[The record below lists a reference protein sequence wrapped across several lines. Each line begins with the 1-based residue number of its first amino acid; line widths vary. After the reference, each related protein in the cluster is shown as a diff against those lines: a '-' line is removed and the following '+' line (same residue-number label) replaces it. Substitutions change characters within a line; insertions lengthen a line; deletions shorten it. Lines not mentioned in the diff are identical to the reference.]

1 MNAAEKAH
9 VLQMYKFYSKSK
21 ARITLRANKGFRI
34 MKTVIILTLFTI
46 LQARASTMA
55 QNITLI
61 EKNAPLKKVFLD
73 IGKQTGLDFL
83 ASSKVLNLSI
93 PVTIDVKNEPLTV
106 VLDKVFA
113 DQPLNYTLQEKI
125 VIVTEKQ
132 RELKQADQIQRKI
145 IDVSGYIKDGKG
157 MPLTGATIKLKGQNI
172 ATNSNSEGFFEL
184 KSISEEDVLIISF
197 IGYQTREISIT
208 HTQQPLNIIL
218 EVNSS
223 PLNEIQIIAY
233 GQTTKRLL
241 TGSVSSVKA
250 VDIEKQPISNP
261 LGALEGRVPGLL
273 ITQNSGVSGSSY
285 KVQLNGQGSLLQG
298 SDPFFVIDGVP
309 FAPGNAS
316 ISQVPSAAGFSS
328 TTANGISPFSLINP
342 NDIES
347 IEVLKD
353 ADATAIYGSRGA
365 NGVVLITTKRGKA
378 GKTSISGNIYSGVSH
393 VTRMMN
399 YLNTQ
404 QYVEMRKEALKNDGV
419 TPDAT
424 NAPDLILWD
433 TTRYTDF
440 KKLLIGNTAHITDAQ
455 LSVSG
460 GDQTTQFFIG
470 GGYHR
475 ETTVYPTDN
484 ADQKGSFHFN
494 INHNSANKKFTI
506 NLSASYLADRNDLP
520 GTDLSSYVNTSPNLK
535 LYDNNG
541 KPAWSDGGLP
551 YINSG
556 ILNAN
561 PLAFKYQTYEG
572 NFQNLN
578 SSLQSTY
585 RFSTDLSFKV
595 SLGYNVVNSAEVATF
610 PSVSLDPNLGQQPFS
625 YFGNSIQKSWIIEP
639 QVNYNKRFKRNKIEL
654 LLGGTWQDET
664 SNGINVSASNYSSDL
679 LLKSISAA
687 GLSQTVNNDAKYNY
701 QGIYGRINYV
711 YDDKYILNLSGRRDG
726 SSRFG
731 PDKRFSNFGAIG
743 AAWLFSEQQLIAEK
757 LTFLSFGKLRASY
770 GITGNDQIGDYR
782 YLDTW
787 SPGTTTYQGVS
798 VLNPTSLYNPNFSW
812 EKNEKLTFGLD
823 LGFWKDRLLFTV
835 EYYRNHS
842 NNQLVNYTLPSQTG
856 FTSVLEN
863 LNAEIQNTGWQF
875 QATSTNFHTTNFSWT
890 TSLNLTLPQNKLIS
904 FPGLANSTYANIYTI
919 GQSLSTTP
927 LFHYLGVDPSSGV
940 YQFLDVDNNGVYNSS
955 DKISRKSTDPK
966 FYGGIQNNLRFKNWD
981 LSFFWEFR
989 KQDGRNYLNNL
1000 VSPGTA
1006 FFNQPNIVLSRWQKT
1021 GDVSNVEKFT
1031 ETSGTAYNAFNN
1043 YLKSSDGIISDAS
1056 YLRLKNVAISYQIK
1070 ADWVKKAHFS
1080 SLRLYLQGQNLLTLT
1095 KYLGADPENQS
1106 ALLPPLQTFTAGLQF
1121 TL

>member
-1 MNAAEKAH
+1 
-9 VLQMYKFYSKSK
+9 MYKFYPKSK
-21 ARITLRANKGFRI
+21 ARVPLRVYQSCRI
-34 MKTVIILTLFTI
+34 IKTIVIITIFTM

-55 QNITLI
+55 QTVTLK
-61 EKNAPLKKVFLD
+61 EKNAPLRKVFID

-83 ASSKVLNLSI
+83 ATSKILAISK
-93 PVTIDVKNEPLTV
+93 PVTLDVKNEPVTK
-106 VLDKVFA
+106 VLDEIFA
-113 DQPLNYTLQEKI
+113 DQPLVYTMQEKI
-125 VIVTEKQ
+125 IIVTEKQ
-132 RELKQADQIQRKI
+132 REAKLDNSLSKQVF
-145 IDVSGYIKDGKG
+145 DVSGFIKDGKG
-157 MPLTGATIKLKGQNI
+157 LPIIGATVRIKGKNI
-172 ATNSNSEGFFEL
+172 VTNSNSEGFFEI
-184 KSISEEDVLIISF
+184 KSLAEEDVLIISF
-197 IGYQTREISIT
+197 IGFQTREIPIPRSK
-208 HTQQPLNIIL
+208 QEPLIIVL
-218 EVNSS
+218 EVTSS
-223 PLNEIQIIAY
+223 PLNEVQIIAY

-241 TGSVSSVKA
+241 TGSVSSVKSA
-250 VDIEKQPISNP
+250 DIEKQPVSNP

-285 KVQLNGQGSLLQG
+285 KVQLNGQSSLLQG
-298 SDPFFVIDGVP
+298 ADPFFVIDGVP
-309 FAPGNAS
+309 FAPGNSS

-347 IEVLKD
+347 IEILKD

-365 NGVVLITTKRGKA
+365 NGVILITTKKGKA
-378 GKTSISGNIYSGVSH
+378 GRTTVSGNIYSGVSH

-404 QYVEMRKEALKNDGV
+404 QYVEMRKEALKNDGL

-424 NAPDLILWD
+424 NAPDITVWD
-433 TTRYTDF
+433 TTRYTNF
-440 KKLLIGNTAHITDAQ
+440 KKLLTGNTAHLTDAQ

-475 ETTVYPTDN
+475 ETTVYPTTN

-494 INHNSANKKFTI
+494 VNHNSINKKFSI
-506 NLSASYLADRNDLP
+506 NLSASYLSDKNNLP
-520 GTDLSSYVNTSPNLK
+520 GTDLSSYINTAPNLR
-535 LYDNNG
+535 LYDDQG
-541 KPAWSDGGLP
+541 KLAWGDGGVP

-585 RFSTDLSFKV
+585 KFSTDLSFKV
-595 SLGYNVVNSAEVATF
+595 NLGYNMVNSAEVATF
-610 PSVSLDPNLGQQPFS
+610 PSVSLDPNLGQLPFS
-625 YFGNSIQKSWIIEP
+625 YFGNSVQKSWIVEP
-639 QVNYNKRFKRNKIEL
+639 QLNYNKRYKGSRIEV
-654 LLGGTWQDET
+654 LLGGTWQDKT
-664 SNGINVSASNYSSDL
+664 SSGINVTASNYSSDL
-679 LLKSISAA
+679 LLKSIAAA
-687 GLSQTVNNDAKYNY
+687 GSSQTLNTDGEYKY

-711 YDDKYILNLSGRRDG
+711 YADQYVLNISGRRDG

-731 PDKRFSNFGAIG
+731 PEKQFSNFGAIG
-743 AAWLFSEQQLIAEK
+743 AAWLFGGQRFFADN
-757 LTFLSFGKLRASY
+757 LTSLSFGKLRASY
-770 GITGNDQIGDYR
+770 GVTGNDQIGDYR

-798 VLNPTSLYNPNFSW
+798 ILNPTSLYNPNFSW
-812 EKNEKLTFGLD
+812 EKNEKLTLGLD

-835 EYYRNHS
+835 EYYRNYS
-842 NNQLVNYTLPSQTG
+842 NSQLVNYTLPSQTG

-863 LNAEIQNTGWQF
+863 LDAEIQNTGWQF
-875 QATSTNFHTTNFSWT
+875 QVTSTNFHTTNFSWST
-890 TSLNLTLPQNKLIS
+890 TANLTIPKNKLIS
-904 FPGLANSTYANIYTI
+904 FPGLANSTYSNVYTI
-919 GQSLSTTP
+919 GQPLSATP
-927 LFHYLGVDPSSGV
+927 LYHYTGIDPSSGV
-940 YQFLDVDNNGVYNSS
+940 YQFLDVDNNGIYNTA
-955 DKISRKSTDPK
+955 DRIIHKSTDPQL
-966 FYGGIQNNLRFKNWD
+966 YGGIQNNLRFKSWD

-1000 VSPGTA
+1000 IVPGTA
-1006 FFNQPNIVLSRWQKT
+1006 FFNQPDNVLNRWQKP
-1021 GDVSNVEKFT
+1021 GDLTTVEKFT
-1031 ETSGTAYNAFNN
+1031 ETSGPAYNAINN
-1043 YLKSSDGIISDAS
+1043 YLKSSDAIISDAS
-1056 YLRLKNVAISYQIK
+1056 YLRLKNVAISYQIT
-1070 ADWVKKAHFS
+1070 AGWVKKANFS
-1080 SLRLYLQGQNLLTLT
+1080 SVRIYLQGQNLVTFT